1 MRYDDPDPSDPRDHP
16 GPDPSSPLGHS
27 RPDTPPPGTP
37 ASGRHR
43 RGGPV
48 RRRALHRVLRRPS
61 FPAAVLAAGTTA
73 AAVTVLLGL
82 YAATPSSS
90 PAPRAAGPSAPGVRP
105 PALPT
110 PAPASPGARAEARLH
125 PAASPGDGAG
135 RPDGGLAP
143 QTGSVHAAPVGAPA
157 RASRYVQDVVA
168 LANAERDRAGC
179 DPLRTEAR
187 LAKAAQGHADDMATR
202 DYYAHASPEGRD
214 GGDRITAS
222 GYTWSAW
229 GENIHKGP
237 KTPELAM
244 DGWMESAAHRA
255 NIVNC
260 GFRDIGVGVTLT
272 ADGPWW
278 VQDFGTEG

>member
-16 GPDPSSPLGHS
+16 GPDPSAPLGHS

-48 RRRALHRVLRRPS
+48 RRRALHGVLRRPS

-110 PAPASPGARAEARLH
+110 PAPASPGARAEVH
-125 PAASPGDGAG
+125 PDPATSPGDGPG

-143 QTGSVHAAPVGAPA
+143 QTGSVLAAPVGAPA
-157 RASRYVQDVVA
+157 RASRFVQDVVA

-179 DPLRTEAR
+179 DPLRSEAR
-187 LAKAAQGHADDMATR
+187 LAKAAQGHADDMAAR

-244 DGWMESAAHRA
+244 DGWMESPAHRA

-260 GFRDIGVGVTLT
+260 GFRDIGVGVALT
-272 ADGPWW
+272 ADGPSW